1 MVRTAEKSTRKKSP
15 RKERPSSRVNK
26 RTRAGSKKP
35 IDLYYWPTPNGWKV
49 TIMLEECA
57 LPYSMI
63 AVDISK
69 GDQFKPQ
76 FLAISPNNRMPAIVD
91 HDGPNGRP
99 ISIFESGAILQYLG
113 RKTGKF
119 YPRDERGRV
128 EVDQWLFWQMANLGP
143 KAGEANHF
151 RNYAAAEKQHYAIN
165 RFSNEMDRLY
175 GVMNTRLADRAFLGG
190 KYSIADMACI
200 GWASRAERFGHDI
213 SAFHHVKRWIETMRA
228 RPAVMR
234 GLRVR
239 VEEASKVDVNDPKVR
254 AMLFNQ
260 RAR

>member
-1 MVRTAEKSTRKKSP
+1 MARTAAKSSRNRPARKAQSPSTR
-15 RKERPSSRVNK
+15 
-26 RTRAGSKKP
+26 GGGGKKP
-35 IDLYYWPTPNGWKV
+35 IDLYYWPTPNGWKI

-57 LPYSMI
+57 LPYATI
-63 AVDISK
+63 PVNISK
-69 GDQFKPQ
+69 GDQFKPE
-76 FLAISPNNRMPAIVD
+76 FLAISPNNRIPAIVD
-91 HDGPNGRP
+91 HDGPRGKP

-119 YPRDERGRV
+119 YPRDERGRI

-151 RNYAAAEKQHYAIN
+151 RNYAAAEQQQYAMN
-165 RFSNEMDRLY
+165 RSSNEMDRLS
-175 GVMNTRLADRAFLGG
+175 GVMNTRLADRAFLAG

-200 GWASRAERFGHDI
+200 GWASRAERFGQDI

-254 AMLFNQ
+254 AVLFNQ